1 MKDAWIRSFCIVMGF
16 WLRVGSDGGVLIW
29 VDLGGLL
36 DYL

>member
-1 MKDAWIRSFCIVMGF
+1 MGCWIGSCCMVMVLC
-16 WLRVGSDGGVLIW
+16 LRARSDGRVLIW